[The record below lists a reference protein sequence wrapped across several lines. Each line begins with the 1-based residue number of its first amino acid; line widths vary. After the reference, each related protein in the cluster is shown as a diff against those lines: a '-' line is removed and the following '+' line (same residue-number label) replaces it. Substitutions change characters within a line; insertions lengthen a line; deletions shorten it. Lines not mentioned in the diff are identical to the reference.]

1 MNKKFRMKAFIF
13 FLFVLL
19 LTACSSS
26 EDETTENSSVNSK
39 SSEKQIEIIMGTP
52 HSTSHH
58 AHKNVYTPWV
68 DLVEE
73 KTNGKAFVSYH
84 PNGTLG
90 KPANTMTDAGSG
102 VYDVGIV
109 ALGYEFDSTL
119 FPYTVLTLPFAFP
132 DIDVAKKVIDKYVQ
146 GHQDDVN
153 LDKVISLGGFTP
165 TDPYIIQSTKPI
177 KTVEDVKGMKIFV
190 PGDTVAEIVKGWGAT
205 PVSLAT
211 EELYQS
217 LERGVID
224 AAVNSAANSVSWKVH
239 EVAPYI
245 VDISISNNPV
255 SMVMNKTLYDSLPDD
270 VKKIFD
276 NELIDFMPNAF
287 FESYHKEIDRAMNEF
302 KESGAEISKLSP
314 EEYAKFMKPAKG
326 VWDAWV
332 EEANQKGYDG
342 NQLMSDFIET
352 LESEGVVIPFE
363 M

>member
-1 MNKKFRMKAFIF
+1 MIKKFQLMAIIG
-13 FLFVLL
+13 VVALL
-19 LTACSSS
+19 LAACSGGSKPSS
-26 EDETTENSSVNSK
+26 NEGSTSTEK
-39 SSEKQIEIIMGTP
+39 PIEIIMGTP
-52 HSTSHH
+52 HSTTHH

-68 DLVEE
+68 DLVKE
-73 KTNGKAFVSYH
+73 KTNGKLFVSYN

-109 ALGYEFDSTL
+109 ALGYEFDSPL

-132 DIDVAKKVIDKYVQ
+132 NIEVANNVIDKFVTEHELED
-146 GHQDDVN
+146 GFKD
-153 LDKVISLGGFTP
+153 VISLGGFTP

-177 KTVEDVKGMKIFV
+177 ETIEDVKGMKIFV

-245 VDISISNNPV
+245 IDISISNNPV
-255 SMVMNKTLYDSLPDD
+255 TMVMNRALYDSFPSD
-270 VKKIFD
+270 VKEIFD
-276 NELIDFMPNAF
+276 NELMNFMPNAF
-287 FESYHKEIDRAMNEF
+287 FESYHTEIERAMNEF
-302 KESGAEISKLSP
+302 KESGAEISTLSP
-314 EEYAKFMKPAKG
+314 EQHAKFMAPAKQ
-326 VWDAWV
+326 VWEAWI
-332 EEANQKGYDG
+332 EEANQKGYNG
-342 NQLMSDFIET
+342 EQLMADFIEL
-352 LESEGVVIPFE
+352 LEAEGVEIPFE
-363 M
+363 I